1 MLHASTHLL
10 GLDHRHLDRRDRLTD
25 APDVGLEGDTEMLL
39 LAPATAMAELRHV
52 QLNVL
57 GMD

>member
-1 MLHASTHLL
+1 MQKISAALL
-10 GLDHRHLDRRDRLTD
+10 
-25 APDVGLEGDTEMLL
+25 AALL

>member
-1 MLHASTHLL
+1 MRRISAALL
-10 GLDHRHLDRRDRLTD
+10 
-25 APDVGLEGDTEMLL
+25 AMLL
-39 LAPATAMAELRHV
+39 LAPAYASAELRHV

>member
-1 MLHASTHLL
+1 MMRVVASVI
-10 GLDHRHLDRRDRLTD
+10 
-25 APDVGLEGDTEMLL
+25 AVML
-39 LAPATAMAELRHV
+39 LAPAAAMAELRHV

>member
-1 MLHASTHLL
+1 MRMISAALL
-10 GLDHRHLDRRDRLTD
+10 
-25 APDVGLEGDTEMLL
+25 AMLL
-39 LAPATAMAELRHV
+39 LAPATARAELRHV

>member
-1 MLHASTHLL
+1 MRKISMALIA
-10 GLDHRHLDRRDRLTD
+10 
-25 APDVGLEGDTEMLL
+25 VML
-39 LAPATAMAELRHV
+39 LAPATAMAELRRV

>member
-1 MLHASTHLL
+1 MRTLSAAMLA
-10 GLDHRHLDRRDRLTD
+10 
-25 APDVGLEGDTEMLL
+25 MLL
-39 LAPATAMAELRHV
+39 LAPATALAELRHV

>member
-1 MLHASTHLL
+1 MKRISMAVLAL
-10 GLDHRHLDRRDRLTD
+10 
-25 APDVGLEGDTEMLL
+25 LL
-39 LAPATAMAELRHV
+39 LAPASAMAELRHV

>member
-1 MLHASTHLL
+1 MKRISAALL
-10 GLDHRHLDRRDRLTD
+10 
-25 APDVGLEGDTEMLL
+25 AMLL
-39 LAPATAMAELRHV
+39 LAPASAFAELRHV

>member
-1 MLHASTHLL
+1 MRKISAALL
-10 GLDHRHLDRRDRLTD
+10 AL
-25 APDVGLEGDTEMLL
+25 ML
-39 LAPATAMAELRHV
+39 LAPASAMAELRHV

>member
-1 MLHASTHLL
+1 MKRICAALL
-10 GLDHRHLDRRDRLTD
+10 GI
-25 APDVGLEGDTEMLL
+25 LL
-39 LAPATAMAELRHV
+39 LAPASAMAELRHV

>member
-1 MLHASTHLL
+1 MRQVSAALL
-10 GLDHRHLDRRDRLTD
+10 AL
-25 APDVGLEGDTEMLL
+25 LL

>member
-1 MLHASTHLL
+1 M
-10 GLDHRHLDRRDRLTD
+10 RRLS
-25 APDVGLEGDTEMLL
+25 APILAMLL

>member
-1 MLHASTHLL
+1 MKRISAALL
-10 GLDHRHLDRRDRLTD
+10 
-25 APDVGLEGDTEMLL
+25 AILL
-39 LAPATAMAELRHV
+39 LAPASAMAELRHV

>member
-1 MLHASTHLL
+1 MKRISAALL
-10 GLDHRHLDRRDRLTD
+10 
-25 APDVGLEGDTEMLL
+25 AILL
-39 LAPATAMAELRHV
+39 LAPGSAMAELRHV

>member
-1 MLHASTHLL
+1 MRNISIAILA
-10 GLDHRHLDRRDRLTD
+10 
-25 APDVGLEGDTEMLL
+25 ALL
-39 LAPATAMAELRHV
+39 LAPASAMAELRHV

>member
-1 MLHASTHLL
+1 MRKISAALIA
-10 GLDHRHLDRRDRLTD
+10 
-25 APDVGLEGDTEMLL
+25 VLL

>member
-1 MLHASTHLL
+1 M
-10 GLDHRHLDRRDRLTD
+10 RRLS
-25 APDVGLEGDTEMLL
+25 AAILAMLL

>member
-1 MLHASTHLL
+1 MKKISAALLALSLL
-10 GLDHRHLDRRDRLTD
+10 G
-25 APDVGLEGDTEMLL
+25 
-39 LAPATAMAELRHV
+39 PASAMAELRHV

>member
-1 MLHASTHLL
+1 MRKITLA
-10 GLDHRHLDRRDRLTD
+10 
-25 APDVGLEGDTEMLL
+25 L
-39 LAPATAMAELRHV
+39 LALLFVAPASAMAELRHV

>member
-1 MLHASTHLL
+1 MMGKVSAAILA
-10 GLDHRHLDRRDRLTD
+10 
-25 APDVGLEGDTEMLL
+25 MLL

>member
-1 MLHASTHLL
+1 MRKVSAALL
-10 GLDHRHLDRRDRLTD
+10 AL
-25 APDVGLEGDTEMLL
+25 LL
-39 LAPATAMAELRHV
+39 LAPAVASAELRHV

>member
-1 MLHASTHLL
+1 M
-10 GLDHRHLDRRDRLTD
+10 RRLSAAILAT
-25 APDVGLEGDTEMLL
+25 LL

>member
-1 MLHASTHLL
+1 MRVLRITAACLAMAL
-10 GLDHRHLDRRDRLTD
+10 V
-25 APDVGLEGDTEMLL
+25 APT
-39 LAPATAMAELRHV
+39 AAMAELRHV

>member
-1 MLHASTHLL
+1 MRKISAALL
-10 GLDHRHLDRRDRLTD
+10 
-25 APDVGLEGDTEMLL
+25 AALL

>member
-1 MLHASTHLL
+1 MRKIPAALL
-10 GLDHRHLDRRDRLTD
+10 
-25 APDVGLEGDTEMLL
+25 AALL
-39 LAPATAMAELRHV
+39 LAPAPAMAELRHV

>member
-1 MLHASTHLL
+1 MRTLSAAFL
-10 GLDHRHLDRRDRLTD
+10 
-25 APDVGLEGDTEMLL
+25 AMLL

>member
-1 MLHASTHLL
+1 MRLVSSALL
-10 GLDHRHLDRRDRLTD
+10 AL
-25 APDVGLEGDTEMLL
+25 LL

>member
-1 MLHASTHLL
+1 MRNVSAALL
-10 GLDHRHLDRRDRLTD
+10 
-25 APDVGLEGDTEMLL
+25 AMLL
-39 LAPATAMAELRHV
+39 LMPATASAELRHV

>member
-1 MLHASTHLL
+1 MRMMRITAAWLAM
-10 GLDHRHLDRRDRLTD
+10 
-25 APDVGLEGDTEMLL
+25 AL
-39 LAPATAMAELRHV
+39 LAPTAAMAELRHV

>member
-1 MLHASTHLL
+1 MRFLKISVA
-10 GLDHRHLDRRDRLTD
+10 
-25 APDVGLEGDTEMLL
+25 L
-39 LAPATAMAELRHV
+39 LAVVLLTASAANAELRHV